1 MSVIP
6 RMLDIP
12 QLASYL
18 SLAEQTVRNRAQ
30 EIPGRKKFGWKVVY
44 DIKVVDRWLDR
55 NDGITDLWLDARKM
69 AG

>member
-1 MSVIP
+1 MRVTP

-12 QLASYL
+12 QLAQYL
-18 SLAEQTVRNRAQ
+18 GLAEQTVRNHAP
-30 EIPGRKKFGWKVVY
+30 EIPGRKKFGRKVVY
-44 DIKVVDRWLDR
+44 DIKAVDRWLDR

>member
-1 MSVIP
+1 MGITP

-12 QLASYL
+12 QLAQYL
-18 SLAEQTVRNRAQ
+18 GLAEQTVRNHAP
-30 EIPGRKKFGWKVVY
+30 EIPGRRKFGRKVVY
-44 DIKVVDRWLDR
+44 DIKAVDRWLDR

>member
-6 RMLDIP
+6 RMLDIR

-18 SLAEQTVRNRAQ
+18 SLAEQTVRNHAR
-30 EIPGRKKFGWKVVY
+30 EIPGRKKFGRKVVY

>member
-1 MSVIP
+1 MSITP

-12 QLASYL
+12 QLAQYL
-18 SLAEQTVRNRAQ
+18 GLAEQTVRNHAP
-30 EIPGRKKFGWKVVY
+30 EIPGRKKFGRKVVY
-44 DIKVVDRWLDR
+44 DIKAVDRWLDR

>member
-1 MSVIP
+1 MDLTP

-12 QLASYL
+12 QLSRYL
-18 SLAEQTVRNRAQ
+18 GLGEQTVRNHAA
-30 EIPGRKKFGWKVVY
+30 EIPGRRRFGRKIVY

-55 NDGITDLWLDARKM
+55 NDGITDLWLDARKL

>member
-1 MSVIP
+1 MSITS
-6 RMLDIP
+6 RMLTIP
-12 QLASYL
+12 QLAQYL
-18 SLAEQTVRNRAQ
+18 GLGVQTVRNRSA
-30 EIPGRKKFGWKVVY
+30 EIPGRRRFGRKVVY